1 MVGPLFEAT
10 AYKMDKAPHPRGA
23 RDGRE
28 IMLPEKSGRILRPI
42 WVLLAVGLLFSA
54 GWWPAGA
61 RADDWLVAAAL
72 EVEQRLQP
80 QRMDGLAISRDQGT
94 DPCGALVRFYRH
106 RNYEPAWVD
115 RYGLLPEAA
124 LALSVLKQADNQGL
138 RYADYYNPW
147 VDEVLGGM
155 ITRPVILGNSFDG
168 KQVQLD
174 LALTDMVLRYVYDRA
189 MGRID
194 SHTIADRRGADSAP
208 PSRDL
213 AWELAEMLDRGRLA
227 AFFDAL
233 GPRQTAYRALQ
244 QSLPRYRKM
253 AAAGG
258 WATIDEGPKL
268 QRGDCGPRVAQ
279 LRDRLAVSGDTRLSS
294 EFMAP
299 CFDDL
304 LAEAV
309 ARFQYRHG
317 LQPDGVV
324 GDRTLAALN
333 VPVEARIRQIQLN
346 LERWR
351 WMPADLGPRY
361 VLANIPGFQ
370 LQMVEEGH
378 VVKTLRTI
386 VGKQDRPTPVLTSM
400 ITYLEI
406 NPYWHVP
413 PTIAGK
419 DLLPKIQADPS
430 FLIRQHFRVF
440 DGWGTDA
447 HEISPYAVD
456 WAALSERYFPFRLRQ
471 EPAVG
476 NALGRVKIMFPNDDS
491 VYIHDTPARSLFN
504 RTARSFSS
512 GCVRVE
518 EPLTL
523 AGLLL
528 NRQGW
533 DQDRL
538 TQAVAT
544 HDRQVI
550 TLEEPVPVYL
560 VYWTAW
566 AEPNGDV
573 HFRDDIYGRDQ
584 TLLEAMTGSPALH
597 TTCRGVG
604 PHPTYLGVYHPG
616 RRGASF

>member
-1 MVGPLFEAT
+1 MR
-10 AYKMDKAPHPRGA
+10 H
-23 RDGRE
+23 E
-28 IMLPEKSGRILRPI
+28 ISRRILKP
-42 WVLLAVGLLFSA
+42 VLVMLVSGLLFSA
-54 GWWPAGA
+54 GWFPPGV
-61 RADDWLVAAAL
+61 RADDWPLAAAI

-80 QRMDGLAISRDQGT
+80 RVMDGVALSRDQGANL
-94 DPCGALVRFYRH
+94 CGALARFYRY
-106 RNYEPAWVD
+106 RNYAPAWVD

-124 LALSVLKQADNQGL
+124 LALAVLKQADNQGL
-138 RYADYYNPW
+138 RYADYYDSW
-147 VDEVLGGM
+147 VDDVLGGM
-155 ITRPVILGNSFDG
+155 ITRPVILGASFDG

-174 LALTDMVLRYVYDRA
+174 LALTDMVLRYAYDRA
-189 MGRID
+189 LGRID
-194 SHTIADRRGADSAP
+194 PHTIADRRGAAAP
-208 PSRDL
+208 SPSRDL
-213 AWELAEMLDRGRLA
+213 AQELAETLDRGRLA
-227 AFFDAL
+227 AFFERL
-233 GPRQTAYRALQ
+233 GPQQTAYQALRN
-244 QSLPRYRKM
+244 SLPRYRKI

-268 QRGDCGPRVAQ
+268 QRGDCDPRVVQ
-279 LRDRLAVSGDTRLSS
+279 LRDRLAVSGDARPSS
-294 EFMAP
+294 EFMSP
-299 CFDDL
+299 CFDDR
-304 LAEAV
+304 LAETV
-309 ARFQYRHG
+309 ARFQHRHG
-317 LQPDGVV
+317 LHPDGVV
-324 GDRTLAALN
+324 GERTLAALN
-333 VPVEARIRQIQLN
+333 VPVETRIRQIQVN

-351 WMPADLGPRY
+351 WMPEDLGPRY

-370 LQMVEEGH
+370 LQMVDDGQ

-430 FLIRQHFRVF
+430 FLTRQHFRVF
-440 DGWGTDA
+440 DGWDAEA

-456 WAALSERYFPFRLRQ
+456 WSALSERHFPYRLRQ
-471 EPAVG
+471 EPAAG

-528 NRQGW
+528 SRQGW

-538 TQAVAT
+538 AQAVAA
-544 HDRQVI
+544 HDRQVVP
-550 TLEEPVPVYL
+550 LEEPVPVYL

-566 AEPNGDV
+566 ADPNGDI

-584 TLLEAMTGSPALH
+584 TLLEAMTAPPALH
-597 TTCRGVG
+597 TTCRNVE
-604 PHPTYLGVYHPG
+604 PHPTYLGDYRAG
-616 RRGASF
+616 GWRGAYSF